1 MDFMVESY
9 AVAGADAWQ
18 KMILKGAFSNIG
30 VKKRVKRDCLR
41 LGLIFTDFRVQPGH
55 HVRQT
60 HEFDA
65 TDYLRCCA
73 ATLREAALKKH
84 EVS

>member
-30 VKKRVKRDCLR
+30 VKKESKEIAFGWV
-41 LGLIFTDFRVQPGH
+41 
-55 HVRQT
+55 
-60 HEFDA
+60 
-65 TDYLRCCA
+65 
-73 ATLREAALKKH
+73 
-84 EVS
+84 